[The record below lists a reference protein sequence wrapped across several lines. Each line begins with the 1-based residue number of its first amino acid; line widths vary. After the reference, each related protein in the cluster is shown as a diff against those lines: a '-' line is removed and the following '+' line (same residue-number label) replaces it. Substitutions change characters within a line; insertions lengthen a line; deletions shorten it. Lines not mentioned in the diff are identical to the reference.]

1 MGSGYLEAILLDLE
15 ALLRELSEQCLAIKK
30 GFSETQRTGAIF
42 ASHPVATDLD
52 SILWLRDYASKEED
66 GDLRERAWRAY
77 FSCVAQFVK
86 MDLLL
91 REEALSQFSRE
102 AAVMIGQERISLAE
116 MENWLMN
123 EPDFHRRQ
131 ALIAS
136 ASPVIK
142 RASSMKRALWQGTED
157 ILKEDFGFES
167 YLDFCQMKKPYD
179 LQSLKQEAEELL
191 HSTAEL
197 YRREVLQWISRTT
210 GKDPSELSHLHMLRI
225 LNADSLG
232 YPMTESQILK
242 VLEDLL
248 EPLGLWEQVGRSIR
262 LDAAS
267 RPGKAA
273 TSRCVPLRVPQE
285 IHVMLQPNG
294 GLSSLEAALHEM
306 GHALQLAHA
315 DPSLP
320 YPYRHLPRSYSLSEC
335 FAFLFDGL
343 TGNPGFLMDYLGL
356 SQEEAVSQSLEKG
369 LKRLYVVRRYA
380 GKLLFQ
386 LLYFSQGEDE
396 RDLSSYRLLM
406 GRATGLRYE
415 PEEALMELEED
426 LYSADY
432 LRAWAGEVIL
442 REHLRSLFGECWYAS
457 RDAGEYLKLLWS
469 SGEREDLELLTRKI
483 GCSPLETKVLSKD
496 LEGILASFSC

>member
-1 MGSGYLEAILLDLE
+1 MGSGYLEAIFLDLE
-15 ALLRELSEQCLAIKK
+15 ALLMELSEQCLAIKK

-52 SILWLRDYASKEED
+52 SILWLRDYASEEED
-66 GDLRERAWRAY
+66 RDLKEGALRAY

-91 REEALSQFSRE
+91 REEALSQFYRE
-102 AAVMIGQERISLAE
+102 AAVRIGQDRVSLAE
-116 MENWLMN
+116 MENWLMK
-123 EPDFHRRQ
+123 EADFHRRQ
-131 ALIAS
+131 AVIAS
-136 ASPVIK
+136 ASLVIK
-142 RASSMKRALWQGTED
+142 RASSMKRAIWQGREA

-179 LQSLKQEAEELL
+179 LQSLKRDAEELL
-191 HSTAEL
+191 HVTEEL
-197 YRREVLQWISRTT
+197 YRRKVLQWIFRTL
-210 GKDPSELSHLHMLRI
+210 GKEPSELSHLHMLRI
-225 LNADSLG
+225 LNADFLG
-232 YPMTESQILK
+232 FSMSEGEILK
-242 VLEDLL
+242 ALQDLL
-248 EPLGLWEQVGRSIR
+248 EPLGLWGEVGRSIH

-267 RPGKAA
+267 RPRKAA
-273 TSRCVPLRVPQE
+273 TSRCVPLKVPQE
-285 IHVMLQPNG
+285 IHVMLQPDG

-343 TGNPGFLMDYLGL
+343 LGNPMFLMDYLGL
-356 SQEEAVSQSLEKG
+356 SSEEATSQSLEKG

-380 GKLLFQ
+380 GNLLFQ

-396 RDLSSYRLLM
+396 RDLSSYPVLM

-415 PEEALMELEED
+415 PEEALMEVEED

-442 REHLRSLFGECWYAS
+442 REHLQSLFGERWYAS
-457 RDAGEYLKLLWS
+457 RDAGQYLKILWA
-469 SGEREDLELLTRKI
+469 SGEKEDLEGLIRKI
-483 GCSPLETKVLSKD
+483 GSSSLDIRMLSKD
-496 LEGILASFSC
+496 LEAILACSSC